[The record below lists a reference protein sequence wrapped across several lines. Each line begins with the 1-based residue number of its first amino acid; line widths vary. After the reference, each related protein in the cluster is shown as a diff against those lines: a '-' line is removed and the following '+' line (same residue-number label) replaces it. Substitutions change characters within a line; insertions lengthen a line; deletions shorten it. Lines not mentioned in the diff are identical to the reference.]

1 MANDF
6 KSEGQLQSELDAAG
20 KLVPVG
26 KYAHYKHPNEAR
38 YEVVGVGIIESNEG
52 ICVIYR
58 RIEKGWWWV
67 RTLEDFTAEV
77 EVEGKRVKRFQK
89 V

>member
-1 MANDF
+1 
-6 KSEGQLQSELDAAG
+6 
-20 KLVPVG
+20 
-26 KYAHYKHPNEAR
+26 
-38 YEVVGVGIIESNEG
+38 VVGLGIIESNEG